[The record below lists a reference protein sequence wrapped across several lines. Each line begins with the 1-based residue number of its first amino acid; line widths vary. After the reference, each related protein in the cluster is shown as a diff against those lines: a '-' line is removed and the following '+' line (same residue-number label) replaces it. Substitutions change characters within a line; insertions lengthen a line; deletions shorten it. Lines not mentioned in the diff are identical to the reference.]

1 VSGPVRALVVL
12 LAFLTAGLL
21 VGVVWEALWSPVQG
35 VALGGEWVPAGEA
48 ARESFSGTGLYV
60 LLCAGAGVATGL
72 LAALVARG
80 HEVIVLGAVVVGS
93 TAAGVLAAQVG
104 HRLGPPDPRV
114 VAQGLEDYAEVT
126 ADLSV
131 SGWTPYLAFPAA
143 ALASVV
149 LVWLLLPDRRNAGRR
164 AVRGDTL
171 PS

>member
-12 LAFLTAGLL
+12 LTFLVAGLL
-21 VGVVWEALWSPVQG
+21 VGVLWEALWSPVQG

-48 ARESFSGTGLYV
+48 AREAFSGTGLYV
-60 LLCAGAGVATGL
+60 LLCAAAGAVTGL

-80 HEVIVLGAVVVGS
+80 HEVMVLGAVVLGS

-131 SGWTPYLAFPAA
+131 SGWTPYAAFPAA

-149 LVWLLLPDRRNAGRR
+149 LVWLLTPDRRYRRR
-164 AVRGDTL
+164 ASSDAATL

>member
-1 VSGPVRALVVL
+1 MSGPVRALLVL
-12 LAFLTAGLL
+12 LVFLAAGLL

-48 ARESFSGTGLYV
+48 ARQSFSGTGLYV
-60 LLCAGAGVATGL
+60 LLCATAGLVVGL
-72 LAALVARG
+72 LAAFVSRG
-80 HEVIVLGAVVVGS
+80 HEVMVLGAVVVGA
-93 TAAGVLAAQVG
+93 TAAGLLAAQVG

-131 SGWTPYLAFPAA
+131 SGWTPYVAFPVG
-143 ALASVV
+143 ALVSVF
-149 LVWLLLPDRRNAGRR
+149 LVWLLLPNREYPRR
-164 AVRGDTL
+164 ASSDPATV